1 MKKNILAI
9 SILLNC
15 SFIMAQTEFD
25 ALKMVQPDIVGS
37 ARYLGMAGAFG
48 ALGGDASAIKD
59 NPAGLG
65 IFRTS
70 EISATLNVMSQN
82 SDAKWNGSLT
92 NDNLMK
98 TGFNNFGFIKV
109 NSTSQDQ
116 NNSSGLI
123 NSNWA
128 FTANK
133 IKSFDR
139 NSTISGTNQ
148 LSSITDYMGYFTQGI
163 ASTDL
168 SSANKP
174 YDNINVP
181 WLSVIGYQGFLINPT
196 GISSWESLLN
206 ANENVKPTYNIRE
219 SGAINEYAISWAG
232 NFGNSL
238 FIGTSANLKSIDY
251 YKTSQYSESFGGGGG
266 MSLTNTVSTTG
277 AGFSFDAGVIY
288 RPIDILRL
296 GISAH
301 SPTFLTLTDENSANL
316 DYYISSTN
324 NGNFDTPT
332 AYNSSYM
339 LATPWK
345 VDASAALIF
354 GKNGLLSA
362 EYSKSYSTNSYFTTT
377 NGDTSGYTDENNGM
391 KSMLQD
397 VQTIKFG
404 AEYKVS
410 NSLAVRVGFANM
422 SAGSN
427 PYADKLLRP
436 NTTRTDVEYFV
447 DNNTNFYTAGIGYRL
462 TNWYIDFAYVNKATD
477 ETFYPYNSNNLT
489 YKVNPANVKTNTG
502 NFVLTVGLKL

>member
-9 SILLNC
+9 AILLNC
-15 SFIMAQTEFD
+15 SYTMAQTEFD

-48 ALGGDASAIKD
+48 ALGGEASAIKD

-70 EISATLNVMSQN
+70 EISATLNVMSQS
-82 SDAKWNGSLT
+82 SDAKWNGSST

-98 TGFNNFGFIKV
+98 IGFNTFGFIKV
-109 NSTSQDQ
+109 NSTRRDQ
-116 NNSSGLI
+116 NSSSGLI

-139 NSTISGTNQ
+139 NSSINGVNQ
-148 LSSITDYMGYFTQGI
+148 LSSITHYMSYFTEGI
-163 ASTDL
+163 ASSDL

-181 WLSVIGYQGFLINPT
+181 WLSVIGYQGFLINPVGT
-196 GISSWESLLN
+196 NSWESLLN
-206 ANENVKPTYNIRE
+206 ANENVKPTYNIKE

-238 FIGTSANLKSIDY
+238 FIGASANLKSIDY
-251 YKTSQYSESFGGGGG
+251 SMTSQYSETFGGGGG

-277 AGFSFDAGVIY
+277 AGFSFNLGAIY
-288 RPIDILRL
+288 RPTDILRL
-296 GISAH
+296 GVSVL
-301 SPTFLTLTDENSANL
+301 SPTFLTLTDENYANL
-316 DYYISSTN
+316 DYYLTKDT
-324 NGNFDTPT
+324 NGNFDTPS

-339 LATPWK
+339 LVTPWK
-345 VDASAALIF
+345 VNASAALIF
-354 GKNGLLSA
+354 GKKGLLSA
-362 EYSKSYSTNSYFTTT
+362 EYSKSYSTNSYFAYT
-377 NGDTSGYTDENNGM
+377 NGGTSGYLEENKGL
-391 KSMLQD
+391 KSTLEN

-427 PYADKLLRP
+427 PSSDKWLRT
-436 NTTRTDVEYFV
+436 NTTRTDVEYFL

-477 ETFYPYNSNNLT
+477 ETFYPYNSNKLT
-489 YKVNPANVKTNTG
+489 YRVNPANIKTNTG
-502 NFVLTVGLKL
+502 NFVFTVGLKL